1 MRQTFD
7 TAISSV
13 HRVWQREKVTLG
25 QYSLVVIN
33 GLEASVPKFWE
44 MSSDLEYQPK
54 RRINAREKNRNGEQQ
69 LHPVYPG

>member
-1 MRQTFD
+1 
-7 TAISSV
+7 
-13 HRVWQREKVTLG
+13 
-25 QYSLVVIN
+25 
-33 GLEASVPKFWE
+33 